1 MGILTSTG
9 RNGLASR
16 ESTSL
21 KLFVVFPL
29 REASAFNSLYS
40 NEKLADMNIDLPTVL
55 ATIAVLGGIVLI
67 FGLLKRLAKL
77 AIAGIIIGLVAFG
90 VFYVIRIFV
99 GV

>member
-1 MGILTSTG
+1 
-9 RNGLASR
+9 
-16 ESTSL
+16 
-21 KLFVVFPL
+21 
-29 REASAFNSLYS
+29 
-40 NEKLADMNIDLPTVL
+40 MNLDLPTIL